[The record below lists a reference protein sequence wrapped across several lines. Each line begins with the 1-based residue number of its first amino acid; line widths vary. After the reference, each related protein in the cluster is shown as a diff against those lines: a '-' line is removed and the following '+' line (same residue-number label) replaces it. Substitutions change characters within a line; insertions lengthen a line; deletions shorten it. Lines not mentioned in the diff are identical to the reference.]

1 MATYNDM
8 KIFRSFLEATEEL
21 PAEQFKEAWL
31 AVLHYGMDGEEDDM
45 SPTAKLFLSMAK
57 PVIDNSI
64 ALREGGAKGGKAS
77 PKPTPSPTE
86 AYPKPTPSLPE
97 AYPKP
102 CQQEEGIRNK
112 EEGIRSKEEGIR
124 SKDIKERRR
133 FTPPSLQEV
142 REYCLERK
150 NKVDPEQFIDFYSS
164 KGWKVGSQP
173 MKDWKAAVRTWEKR
187 DSTRQS
193 EQKARNKFNRFEQR
207 DYDFD
212 SLEAE
217 LLGIGGTA

>member
-1 MATYNDM
+1 METFNDM
-8 KIFRSFLEATEEL
+8 KIFRSFLEATEAL
-21 PAEQFKEAWL
+21 PPEEFKEAWIAL
-31 AVLHYGMDGEEDDM
+31 MHYGLDRQEDDV
-45 SPTAKLFLSMAK
+45 SPTARVFLAMAK
-57 PVIDNSI
+57 PIIDTSI
-64 ALREGGAKGGKAS
+64 AIKEGNSRGGSKSRQVAS
-77 PKPTPSPTE
+77 KSMEVTSKSVEVDT
-86 AYPKPTPSLPE
+86 KST
-97 AYPKP
+97 
-102 CQQEEGIRNK
+102 QQDIGIRNK
-112 EEGIRSKEEGIR
+112 EEGIRN
-124 SKDIKERRR
+124 KDIKERRR
-133 FTPPSLQEV
+133 FTPPTLQEV

-173 MKDWKAAVRTWEKR
+173 MRDWKAAVRTWEKR

-212 SLEAE
+212 ALEAE

>member
-1 MATYNDM
+1 MIESTLIY
-8 KIFRSFLEATEEL
+8 RSFWEAMKKMPDEERHIL
-21 PAEQFKEAWL
+21 MDCIFEYSFDGVEPDIEDHPWAMSTFLCIKPNIDSRND
-31 AVLHYGMDGEEDDM
+31 AVLAG
-45 SPTAKLFLSMAK
+45 K
-57 PVIDNSI
+57 
-64 ALREGGAKGGKAS
+64 KGGR
-77 PKPTPSPTE
+77 PTE
-86 AYPKPTPSLPE
+86 RGVSEITKGGFSKNEKDPFENFKTKAEAEAEAEVKAEVKKSKAHFVAPT
-97 AYPKP
+97 
-102 CQQEEGIRNK
+102 
-112 EEGIRSKEEGIR
+112 
-124 SKDIKERRR
+124 
-133 FTPPSLQEV
+133 LQEV

-193 EQKARNKFNRFEQR
+193 EQKAKNKFNRFEQR

-212 SLEAE
+212 ALEAE

>member
-1 MATYNDM
+1 
-8 KIFRSFLEATEEL
+8 
-21 PAEQFKEAWL
+21 
-31 AVLHYGMDGEEDDM
+31 M
-45 SPTAKLFLSMAK
+45 SPTAMVFLAMAK
-57 PVIDNSI
+57 PIIDTSI
-64 ALREGGAKGGKAS
+64 AIKEGNSRGGSKSRQVAS
-77 PKPTPSPTE
+77 KSMEVTSKSVEVDT
-86 AYPKPTPSLPE
+86 KST
-97 AYPKP
+97 
-102 CQQEEGIRNK
+102 QQDIGIRNK
-112 EEGIRSKEEGIR
+112 EEGIRN
-124 SKDIKERRR
+124 KDIKERRR
-133 FTPPSLQEV
+133 FTPPTLQEV

-212 SLEAE
+212 ALEAE

>member
-1 MATYNDM
+1 METFNDM
-8 KIFRSFLEATEEL
+8 KIFRSFLEATEAL
-21 PAEQFKEAWL
+21 PPEEFKEAWIAL
-31 AVLHYGMDGEEDDM
+31 MHYGLDRHEDDVG
-45 SPTAKLFLSMAK
+45 PTARVFLAMAK
-57 PVIDNSI
+57 PIIDTSI
-64 ALREGGAKGGKAS
+64 AIREGGSRGGKAS
-77 PKPTPSPTE
+77 AKVTKSLPE
-86 AYPKPTPSLPE
+86 AMPKPTPSLPE
-97 AYPKP
+97 ASPKP
-102 CQQEEGIRNK
+102 SQPDIGYMDIGGRNK
-112 EEGIRSKEEGIR
+112 DIGN
-124 SKDIKERRR
+124 IKERRR
-133 FTPPSLQEV
+133 FTPPTLQEV

-187 DSTRQS
+187 DSNRQS

-212 SLEAE
+212 ALEAE

>member
-1 MATYNDM
+1 MIESTLIY
-8 KIFRSFLEATEEL
+8 RSFWEAMKKMPREERHVLMDCILDYSFDGVEPDLEDYPWAMSIFL
-21 PAEQFKEAWL
+21 CIKPNIDSRND
-31 AVLHYGMDGEEDDM
+31 AVLAG
-45 SPTAKLFLSMAK
+45 K
-57 PVIDNSI
+57 
-64 ALREGGAKGGKAS
+64 KGGR
-77 PKPTPSPTE
+77 PTE
-86 AYPKPTPSLPE
+86 RGVSEIKKGGFSENEKDPFENSKTKAEAEAEAEVKAEVKKSKAHFVPPT
-97 AYPKP
+97 
-102 CQQEEGIRNK
+102 
-112 EEGIRSKEEGIR
+112 
-124 SKDIKERRR
+124 
-133 FTPPSLQEV
+133 LQEV

-187 DSTRQS
+187 DSTHQS

-212 SLEAE
+212 ALEAE

>member
-1 MATYNDM
+1 METFNDM
-8 KIFRSFLEATEEL
+8 KIFRSFLEATEAL
-21 PAEQFKEAWL
+21 PPEEFKEAWIAL
-31 AVLHYGMDGEEDDM
+31 MHYGLDRQEDDV
-45 SPTAKLFLSMAK
+45 SPTARVFLAMAK
-57 PVIDNSI
+57 PIIDTSI
-64 ALREGGAKGGKAS
+64 AIKEGNSRGGSKSRQVAS
-77 PKPTPSPTE
+77 KSMEVTSKSVEVDT
-86 AYPKPTPSLPE
+86 KST
-97 AYPKP
+97 
-102 CQQEEGIRNK
+102 QQDIGIRNK
-112 EEGIRSKEEGIR
+112 EEGIRN
-124 SKDIKERRR
+124 KDIKERRR
-133 FTPPSLQEV
+133 FTPPTLQEV

-212 SLEAE
+212 ALEAE

>member
-1 MATYNDM
+1 MTHKKSFVMYDDWDPLFQSLNAPDAGMLIQAIFKHNKGEAADIEDPVLRATFNMISARLDADAERYQQICKKRSEAASDSKSKQMQANATISIQQHHDNDN
-8 KIFRSFLEATEEL
+8 
-21 PAEQFKEAWL
+21 
-31 AVLHYGMDGEEDDM
+31 
-45 SPTAKLFLSMAK
+45 
-57 PVIDNSI
+57 DNDN
-64 ALREGGAKGGKAS
+64 E
-77 PKPTPSPTE
+77 
-86 AYPKPTPSLPE
+86 
-97 AYPKP
+97 
-102 CQQEEGIRNK
+102 NDND
-112 EEGIRSKEEGIR
+112 
-124 SKDIKERRR
+124 KDLKKRRR
-133 FTPPSLQEV
+133 FTPPTLQEV

-212 SLEAE
+212 ALEAE